1 MPADLKKL
9 IKNSLLKAKKEG
21 KLQSAV
27 QKSIKNLAEN
37 DINLE
42 DMIVGGLAKSFSKL
56 PLQVGEIIE
65 HYAGKVPESGKWTSE
80 AIIAGFNTLSVNI
93 RGKVIKR
100 LADEEEPAARE
111 WAMYMFIKNYDNFY
125 RDMREEI
132 LIKFSGDGD
141 VNVKSAVLL
150 VVVMKFFE
158 LPENLQ
164 KLLKKFAADNN
175 PEMRAITAHAL
186 AWKFKEIMP
195 FGNLLKNLA
204 GDKDEGVR
212 KAVSYA
218 IVKNFWNLDDDTQKI
233 LVNLSKDE
241 SIYVRK
247 GVLNAVITNK
257 GLPVYDEIL
266 VNLNK
271 DEKMRGYIE
280 ELADSY
286 SSRI

>member
-150 VVVMKFFE
+150 VIVMKFFE

>member
-100 LADEEEPAARE
+100 LSDEEEPAARE

-150 VVVMKFFE
+150 LIVMKFFE

-247 GVLNAVITNK
+247 SVLNAVITNK